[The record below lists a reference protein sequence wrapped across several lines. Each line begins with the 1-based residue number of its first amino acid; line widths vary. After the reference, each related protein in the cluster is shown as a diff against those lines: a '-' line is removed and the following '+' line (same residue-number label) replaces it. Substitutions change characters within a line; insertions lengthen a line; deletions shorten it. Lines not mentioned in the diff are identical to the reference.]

1 MSIPPLTGKLSLLP
15 GVKMAAMSSP
25 PSATYLK
32 LEDQVLFF
40 QVKFWGTDFTSRMIS
55 GENISKP
62 LQAHNYDAVLI
73 SL

>member
-1 MSIPPLTGKLSLLP
+1 
-15 GVKMAAMSSP
+15 MAAMPSP

-40 QVKFWGTDFTSRMIS
+40 QVKFWGTDFTSRIS